1 MIEQIMFFGL
11 GVLSATLIAL
21 LVLPAVW
28 HRAVRLT
35 TRRVEAAVPISIFE
49 VQADKDQ
56 QRAAFAVS
64 QRRLEL
70 QLDQARNTLVA
81 QATTIERQRQ
91 RIFNLEQQLTA
102 QKAAHEALSTA
113 HSDLAARF
121 AAEAEALADHRIQL
135 EQANAALANTRTA
148 LAQTTRDLAD
158 QTARADEMTLSLAE
172 RDTRLIA
179 LDGRILELENTLAE
193 ARARQDETQAKLE
206 AAEARGRELDTRLAE
221 AGATQATLEA
231 ELAEAR
237 TALAATR
244 DESAGRGGELDA
256 RAGRIAEL
264 EAALALSQAEIAA
277 LRSGQH
283 LMEHQRADDFARSET
298 DITRLTGELD
308 MLKADHAMMRE
319 ALERARAA
327 RSDAPAGDGPEA
339 RAQLKDAILDLAA
352 KVAARAAETPGS
364 PLPDLLAKAERDET
378 GGTLTLAGRIR
389 SARQTEAANAEPD
402 YPRARQVAGE

>member
-1 MIEQIMFFGL
+1 MLFGL

-179 LDGRILELENTLAE
+179 LDGRILELEN
-193 ARARQDETQAKLE
+193 
-206 AAEARGRELDTRLAE
+206 
-221 AGATQATLEA
+221 
-231 ELAEAR
+231 
-237 TALAATR
+237 
-244 DESAGRGGELDA
+244 AGRGA
-256 RAGRIAEL
+256 C
-264 EAALALSQAEIAA
+264 
-277 LRSGQH
+277 
-283 LMEHQRADDFARSET
+283 
-298 DITRLTGELD
+298 
-308 MLKADHAMMRE
+308 
-319 ALERARAA
+319 
-327 RSDAPAGDGPEA
+327 APGGD
-339 RAQLKDAILDLAA
+339 
-352 KVAARAAETPGS
+352 
-364 PLPDLLAKAERDET
+364 
-378 GGTLTLAGRIR
+378 
-389 SARQTEAANAEPD
+389 
-402 YPRARQVAGE
+402 AGEA